1 MSITLKNYTLKF
13 LATALL
19 IVIAVW
25 TSLFYALM
33 LEELYDNTDDG
44 LKDQKIQIIRKAYEN
59 ESILKQHQF
68 DLNQYKITPISAKDY
83 LETDSFRNE
92 NFFMEYDEEME
103 PYRVLETY
111 FIDKNG
117 NHHKL
122 EIRTATV
129 EEDDFIESLLIALVI
144 LYILII
150 ASILII
156 NNISLKKIWKPF
168 YSTLNYL
175 SDYQFGQN
183 KKLISNK
190 TPITEFKL
198 LDSEIAKMIS
208 RNENSVYQQ
217 KQFIE
222 NASHELQTPI
232 AVALNQIDVLLE
244 SDDLTQK
251 NYLEINQIRNTLKR
265 MSTLNQ
271 SLLMLSKIENQQFKD
286 KEEVVFNTVV
296 KTMISDFNSILE
308 FKSIALELIENGE
321 FKTLINKDLAYS
333 LLSNLIKN
341 SIKYNI
347 NNGKIIIEIDNLSL
361 KIKNTSKRKTPL
373 NSEDIF
379 SRFYKESE
387 DHLSTGLG
395 LSIVKTII
403 DNHSNMDVSYAFE
416 DPFHIFSLKIK
427 NS

>member
-44 LKDQKIQIIRKAYEN
+44 LKDQKIKIIRKAYEN

-68 DLNQYKITPISAKDY
+68 DLNQYRITPVLVKDY

-198 LDSEIAKMIS
+198 LDSEIAKMIT
-208 RNENSVYQQ
+208 RNEKSVYQQ

-244 SDDLTQK
+244 SDELTQK

-286 KEEVVFNTVV
+286 KEQVVFNSVV

-308 FKSIALELIENGE
+308 FKSIELVLIENGE

-341 SIKYNI
+341 ALKHNI

-361 KIKNTSKRKTPL
+361 ITKNTSNRKTPL

-379 SRFYKESE
+379 RRFYKESE

>member
-68 DLNQYKITPISAKDY
+68 DLNQYRITPVLVKDY

-244 SDDLTQK
+244 SDELTQK

-286 KEEVVFNTVV
+286 KEQVVFNSVV

-308 FKSIALELIENGE
+308 FKSIELVLIENGE

-341 SIKYNI
+341 ALKHNI

-361 KIKNTSKRKTPL
+361 ITKNTSNRKTPL

-379 SRFYKESE
+379 RRFYKESE

-403 DNHSNMDVSYAFE
+403 DNHSKMDVSYAFE
-416 DPFHIFSLKIK
+416 DPFHVFSLKIK

>member
-175 SDYQFGQN
+175 RDYEFGKN

-198 LDSEIAKMIS
+198 LDSEIAKMIT
-208 RNENSVYQQ
+208 RNEKSVYQQ

-296 KTMISDFNSILE
+296 KTMISDFNCILE

-321 FKTLINKDLAYS
+321 FKTLINKDFAYS

-403 DNHSNMDVSYAFE
+403 DNHSNMDISYAFE
-416 DPFHIFSLKIK
+416 DPFHVFSLKIK

>member
-68 DLNQYKITPISAKDY
+68 DLNQYRITPVLVKDY
-83 LETDSFRNE
+83 LETDNFRNE

-244 SDDLTQK
+244 SDELTQK

-286 KEEVVFNTVV
+286 KEQVVFNSVV

-308 FKSIALELIENGE
+308 FKSIELVLIENGE

-341 SIKYNI
+341 ALKHNI

-361 KIKNTSKRKTPL
+361 ITKNTSNRKTPL

-379 SRFYKESE
+379 RRFYKESE

-403 DNHSNMDVSYAFE
+403 DNHSNMDISYAFE
-416 DPFHIFSLKIK
+416 DPFHVFSLKIK

>member
-68 DLNQYKITPISAKDY
+68 DLNQYRITPVLVKDY
-83 LETDSFRNE
+83 LETDNFRNE

-198 LDSEIAKMIS
+198 LDSEIAKMIT
-208 RNENSVYQQ
+208 RNEKSVYQQ

-286 KEEVVFNTVV
+286 KEQVVFNSVV

-308 FKSIALELIENGE
+308 FKSIELVLIENGE

-341 SIKYNI
+341 ALKHNI

-361 KIKNTSKRKTPL
+361 ITKNTSNRKTPL

-379 SRFYKESE
+379 RRFYKESE

-403 DNHSNMDVSYAFE
+403 DNHSNMDISYAFE
-416 DPFHIFSLKIK
+416 DPFHVFSLKIK

>member
-68 DLNQYKITPISAKDY
+68 DLNQYRITPVLVKDY

-198 LDSEIAKMIS
+198 LDSEIAKMIT
-208 RNENSVYQQ
+208 RNEKSVYQQ

-244 SDDLTQK
+244 SDELTQK

-286 KEEVVFNTVV
+286 KEQVVFNSVV

-341 SIKYNI
+341 ALKHNI

-361 KIKNTSKRKTPL
+361 ITKNTSNRKTPL

-379 SRFYKESE
+379 RRFYKESE

>member
-68 DLNQYKITPISAKDY
+68 DLNQYRITPVLVKDY
-83 LETDSFRNE
+83 LETDNFRNE

-286 KEEVVFNTVV
+286 KEQVVFNSVV

-308 FKSIALELIENGE
+308 FKSIELVLIENGE

-341 SIKYNI
+341 ALKHNI

-379 SRFYKESE
+379 RRFYKESE

-403 DNHSNMDVSYAFE
+403 DNHSNMDISYAFE
-416 DPFHIFSLKIK
+416 DPFHVFSLKIK

>member
-68 DLNQYKITPISAKDY
+68 DLNQYRITPVLVKDY
-83 LETDSFRNE
+83 LETDNFRNE

-244 SDDLTQK
+244 SDELTQK

-286 KEEVVFNTVV
+286 KEQVVFNSVV

>member
-44 LKDQKIQIIRKAYEN
+44 LKDQKIKIIRKAYEN

-68 DLNQYKITPISAKDY
+68 DLNQYRITPVLVKDY
-83 LETDSFRNE
+83 LETDNFRNE

-244 SDDLTQK
+244 SDELTQK

>member
-68 DLNQYKITPISAKDY
+68 DLNQYRITPVLVKDY
-83 LETDSFRNE
+83 LETDNFRNE

-244 SDDLTQK
+244 SDELTQK

-286 KEEVVFNTVV
+286 KEQVVFNSVV

-403 DNHSNMDVSYAFE
+403 DNHSNMDISYAFE
-416 DPFHIFSLKIK
+416 DPFHVFSLKIK

>member
-68 DLNQYKITPISAKDY
+68 DLNQYRITPVLVKDY
-83 LETDSFRNE
+83 LETDNFRNE

-244 SDDLTQK
+244 SDELTQK

-286 KEEVVFNTVV
+286 KEQVVFNSVV

-308 FKSIALELIENGE
+308 FKSIELVLIENGE

-341 SIKYNI
+341 ALKHNI

-361 KIKNTSKRKTPL
+361 ITKNTSKRKTPL

>member
-44 LKDQKIQIIRKAYEN
+44 LKDQKIQIIRKACES

-175 SDYQFGQN
+175 RDYEFGKN

-198 LDSEIAKMIS
+198 LDSEIAKMIT
-208 RNENSVYQQ
+208 RNEKSVYQQ

-232 AVALNQIDVLLE
+232 AVALNQTDVLLE

-341 SIKYNI
+341 AIKYNI

-361 KIKNTSKRKTPL
+361 ITKNTSNRKTPL

-379 SRFYKESE
+379 RRFYKESE

-403 DNHSNMDVSYAFE
+403 DNHSNMDISYAFE
-416 DPFHIFSLKIK
+416 DPFHVFSLKIK

>member
-25 TSLFYALM
+25 TSLLYALM

-68 DLNQYKITPISAKDY
+68 DLNQYRITPVLVKDY

-244 SDDLTQK
+244 SDELTQK

-286 KEEVVFNTVV
+286 KEQVVFNSVV

-308 FKSIALELIENGE
+308 FKSIELVLIENGE

-341 SIKYNI
+341 ALKHNI

-361 KIKNTSKRKTPL
+361 ITKNTSNRKTPL

-379 SRFYKESE
+379 RRFYKESE

-403 DNHSNMDVSYAFE
+403 DNHSNMDISYAFE
-416 DPFHIFSLKIK
+416 DPFHVFSLKIK

>member
-175 SDYQFGQN
+175 RDYEFGKN

-198 LDSEIAKMIS
+198 LDSEIAKMIT
-208 RNENSVYQQ
+208 RNEKSVYQQ

-286 KEEVVFNTVV
+286 KEQVVFNSVV

>member
-44 LKDQKIQIIRKAYEN
+44 LKDQKIKIIRKAYEN

-68 DLNQYKITPISAKDY
+68 DLNQYRITPVLVKDY

-111 FIDKNG
+111 FIDING

-175 SDYQFGQN
+175 RDYEFGKN

-198 LDSEIAKMIS
+198 LDSEIAKMIT
-208 RNENSVYQQ
+208 RNEKSVYQQ

-286 KEEVVFNTVV
+286 KEQVVFNSVV

-308 FKSIALELIENGE
+308 FKSIELVLIENGE

-341 SIKYNI
+341 ALKHNI

-361 KIKNTSKRKTPL
+361 ITKNTSKRKTPL

-379 SRFYKESE
+379 RRFYKESE

-403 DNHSNMDVSYAFE
+403 DNHSNMDISYAFE
-416 DPFHIFSLKIK
+416 DPFHVFSLKIK

>member
-68 DLNQYKITPISAKDY
+68 DLNQYRITPVLVKDY

-111 FIDKNG
+111 FIDING

-244 SDDLTQK
+244 SDELTQK

-286 KEEVVFNTVV
+286 KEQVVFNSVV

-308 FKSIALELIENGE
+308 FKSIELVLIENGE

-341 SIKYNI
+341 ALKHNI

-361 KIKNTSKRKTPL
+361 ITKNTSNRKTPL

-379 SRFYKESE
+379 RRFYKESE

-403 DNHSNMDVSYAFE
+403 DNHSNMDISYAFE
-416 DPFHIFSLKIK
+416 DPFHVFSLKIK

>member
-68 DLNQYKITPISAKDY
+68 DLNQYRITPVLVKDY
-83 LETDSFRNE
+83 LETDNFRNE

-244 SDDLTQK
+244 SDELTQK

-286 KEEVVFNTVV
+286 KEQVVFNSVV

-379 SRFYKESE
+379 RRFYKESE

-403 DNHSNMDVSYAFE
+403 DNHSNMDISYAFE
-416 DPFHIFSLKIK
+416 DPFHVFSLKIK

>member
-44 LKDQKIQIIRKAYEN
+44 LKDQKIKIIRKAYEN

-68 DLNQYKITPISAKDY
+68 DLNQYRITPVLVKDY
-83 LETDSFRNE
+83 LETDNFRNE

-244 SDDLTQK
+244 SDELTQK

-286 KEEVVFNTVV
+286 KEQVVFNSVV

-308 FKSIALELIENGE
+308 FKSIELVLIENGE

-341 SIKYNI
+341 ALKHNI

-361 KIKNTSKRKTPL
+361 ITKNTSNRKTPL

-379 SRFYKESE
+379 RRFYKESE

-403 DNHSNMDVSYAFE
+403 DNHSNMDISYAFE
-416 DPFHIFSLKIK
+416 DPFHVFSLKIK

>member
-68 DLNQYKITPISAKDY
+68 DLNQYRITPVLVKDY
-83 LETDSFRNE
+83 LETDNFRNE

-379 SRFYKESE
+379 RRFYKESE

>member
-68 DLNQYKITPISAKDY
+68 DLNQYRITPVLVKDY

-244 SDDLTQK
+244 SDELTQK

-308 FKSIALELIENGE
+308 FKSIELVLIENGE

-341 SIKYNI
+341 ALKHNI

-361 KIKNTSKRKTPL
+361 ITKNTSNRKTPL

-379 SRFYKESE
+379 RRFYKESE

-403 DNHSNMDVSYAFE
+403 DNHSNMDISYAFE
-416 DPFHIFSLKIK
+416 DPFHVFSLKIK

>member
-68 DLNQYKITPISAKDY
+68 DLNQYRITPVLVKDY
-83 LETDSFRNE
+83 LETDNFRNE

-111 FIDKNG
+111 FIDING

-198 LDSEIAKMIS
+198 LDSEIAKMIT
-208 RNENSVYQQ
+208 RNEKSVYQQ

-244 SDDLTQK
+244 SDELTQK

-361 KIKNTSKRKTPL
+361 ITKNTSNRKTPL

-379 SRFYKESE
+379 RRFYKESE

-403 DNHSNMDVSYAFE
+403 DNHSNMDISYAFE

>member
-68 DLNQYKITPISAKDY
+68 DLNQYRITPVLVKDY
-83 LETDSFRNE
+83 LETDNFRNE

-286 KEEVVFNTVV
+286 KEQVVFNSVV

-308 FKSIALELIENGE
+308 FKSIELVLIENGE

-341 SIKYNI
+341 ALKHNI

-361 KIKNTSKRKTPL
+361 ITKNTSNRKTPL

-379 SRFYKESE
+379 RRFYKESE

-403 DNHSNMDVSYAFE
+403 DNHSNMDISYAFE
-416 DPFHIFSLKIK
+416 DPFHVFSLKIK

>member
-83 LETDSFRNE
+83 LENDSFRNE

-175 SDYQFGQN
+175 RDYEFGKN

-198 LDSEIAKMIS
+198 LDSEIAKMIT
-208 RNENSVYQQ
+208 RNEKSVYQQ

-403 DNHSNMDVSYAFE
+403 DNHSKMDVSYAFE

>member
-68 DLNQYKITPISAKDY
+68 DLNQYRITPVLVKDY
-83 LETDSFRNE
+83 LETDNFRNE

-244 SDDLTQK
+244 SDELTQK

>member
-150 ASILII
+150 
-156 NNISLKKIWKPF
+156 
-168 YSTLNYL
+168 
-175 SDYQFGQN
+175 
-183 KKLISNK
+183 
-190 TPITEFKL
+190 
-198 LDSEIAKMIS
+198 
-208 RNENSVYQQ
+208 NEV
-217 KQFIE
+217 
-222 NASHELQTPI
+222 
-232 AVALNQIDVLLE
+232 
-244 SDDLTQK
+244 
-251 NYLEINQIRNTLKR
+251 
-265 MSTLNQ
+265 
-271 SLLMLSKIENQQFKD
+271 
-286 KEEVVFNTVV
+286 
-296 KTMISDFNSILE
+296 
-308 FKSIALELIENGE
+308 G
-321 FKTLINKDLAYS
+321 
-333 LLSNLIKN
+333 
-341 SIKYNI
+341 
-347 NNGKIIIEIDNLSL
+347 
-361 KIKNTSKRKTPL
+361 
-373 NSEDIF
+373 
-379 SRFYKESE
+379 
-387 DHLSTGLG
+387 
-395 LSIVKTII
+395 
-403 DNHSNMDVSYAFE
+403 
-416 DPFHIFSLKIK
+416 
-427 NS
+427 

>member
-68 DLNQYKITPISAKDY
+68 DLNQYRITPVLVKDY
-83 LETDSFRNE
+83 LETDNFRNE

-198 LDSEIAKMIS
+198 LDSEITKMIS

-244 SDDLTQK
+244 SDELTQK

-286 KEEVVFNTVV
+286 KEQVVFNSVV

-361 KIKNTSKRKTPL
+361 KIKNTSNRKTPL

-379 SRFYKESE
+379 RRFYKESE

-403 DNHSNMDVSYAFE
+403 DNHSNMDISYAFE
-416 DPFHIFSLKIK
+416 DPFHVFSLKIK

>member
-44 LKDQKIQIIRKAYEN
+44 LKDQKIKIIRKAYEN

-68 DLNQYKITPISAKDY
+68 DLNQYRITPVLVKDY
-83 LETDSFRNE
+83 LETDNFRNE

-198 LDSEIAKMIS
+198 LDSEIAKMIT
-208 RNENSVYQQ
+208 RNEKSVYQQ

-286 KEEVVFNTVV
+286 KEQVVFNSVV

-308 FKSIALELIENGE
+308 FKSIELVLIENGE

-341 SIKYNI
+341 ALKHNI

-361 KIKNTSKRKTPL
+361 ITKNTSNRKTPL

-379 SRFYKESE
+379 RRFYKESE

-403 DNHSNMDVSYAFE
+403 DNHSNMDISYAFE
-416 DPFHIFSLKIK
+416 DPFHVFSLKIK

>member
-68 DLNQYKITPISAKDY
+68 DLNQYRITPVLVKDY

-286 KEEVVFNTVV
+286 KEQVVFNSVV

-308 FKSIALELIENGE
+308 FKSIELVLIENGE

-341 SIKYNI
+341 ALKHNI

-361 KIKNTSKRKTPL
+361 ITKNTSNRKTPL

-379 SRFYKESE
+379 RRFYKESE

-403 DNHSNMDVSYAFE
+403 DNHSNMDISYAFE
-416 DPFHIFSLKIK
+416 DPFHVFSLKIK

>member
-44 LKDQKIQIIRKAYEN
+44 LKDQKIKIIRKAYEN

-68 DLNQYKITPISAKDY
+68 DLNQYRITPVLVKDY
-83 LETDSFRNE
+83 LETDNFRNE

-244 SDDLTQK
+244 SDELTQK

-308 FKSIALELIENGE
+308 FKSIELVLIENGE

-341 SIKYNI
+341 ALKHNI

-361 KIKNTSKRKTPL
+361 ITKNTSNRKTPL

-379 SRFYKESE
+379 RRFYKESE

-403 DNHSNMDVSYAFE
+403 DNHSNMDISYAFE
-416 DPFHIFSLKIK
+416 DPFHVFSLKIK

>member
-68 DLNQYKITPISAKDY
+68 DLNQYRITPVLVKDY
-83 LETDSFRNE
+83 LETDNFRNE

-198 LDSEIAKMIS
+198 LDSEITKMIS

-244 SDDLTQK
+244 SDELTQK

-286 KEEVVFNTVV
+286 KEQVVFNSVV

-308 FKSIALELIENGE
+308 FKSIELVLIENGE

-361 KIKNTSKRKTPL
+361 ITKNTSNRKTPL

-379 SRFYKESE
+379 RRFYKESE

-403 DNHSNMDVSYAFE
+403 DNHSNMDISYAFE
-416 DPFHIFSLKIK
+416 DPFHVFSLKIK

>member
-68 DLNQYKITPISAKDY
+68 DLNQYRITPVLVKDY

-244 SDDLTQK
+244 SDELTQK

-286 KEEVVFNTVV
+286 KEQVVFNSVV

-361 KIKNTSKRKTPL
+361 ITKNTSNRKTPL

-379 SRFYKESE
+379 RRFYKESE

-403 DNHSNMDVSYAFE
+403 DNHSNMDISYAFE
-416 DPFHIFSLKIK
+416 DPFHVFSLKIK

>member
-68 DLNQYKITPISAKDY
+68 DLNQYRITPVLVKDY

-111 FIDKNG
+111 FIDING

-286 KEEVVFNTVV
+286 KEQVVFNSVV

-308 FKSIALELIENGE
+308 FKSIELVLIENGE

-341 SIKYNI
+341 ALKHNI

-361 KIKNTSKRKTPL
+361 ITKNTSNRKTPL

-379 SRFYKESE
+379 RRFYKESE

-416 DPFHIFSLKIK
+416 DPFHVFSLKIK

>member
-68 DLNQYKITPISAKDY
+68 DLNQYRITPVLVKDY
-83 LETDSFRNE
+83 LETDNFRNE

-175 SDYQFGQN
+175 RDYEFGKN

-244 SDDLTQK
+244 SDELTQK

-286 KEEVVFNTVV
+286 KEQVVFNSVV

-308 FKSIALELIENGE
+308 FKSIELVLIENGE

-341 SIKYNI
+341 ALKHNI

-361 KIKNTSKRKTPL
+361 ITKNTSNRKTPL

-379 SRFYKESE
+379 RRFYKESE

-403 DNHSNMDVSYAFE
+403 DNHSNMDISYAFE
-416 DPFHIFSLKIK
+416 DPFHVFSLKIK

>member
-68 DLNQYKITPISAKDY
+68 DLNQYRITPVLVKDY
-83 LETDSFRNE
+83 LETDNFRNE

-341 SIKYNI
+341 ALKHNI

-361 KIKNTSKRKTPL
+361 ITKNTSNRKTPL

>member
-44 LKDQKIQIIRKAYEN
+44 LKDQKIKIIRKAYEN

-68 DLNQYKITPISAKDY
+68 DLNQYRITPVLVKDY
-83 LETDSFRNE
+83 LETDNFRNE

-198 LDSEIAKMIS
+198 LDSEIAKMIT
-208 RNENSVYQQ
+208 RNEKSVYQQ

-244 SDDLTQK
+244 SDELTQK

-286 KEEVVFNTVV
+286 KEQVVFNSVV

-308 FKSIALELIENGE
+308 FKSIELVLIENGE

-341 SIKYNI
+341 ALKHNI

-361 KIKNTSKRKTPL
+361 ITKNTSNRKTPL

-379 SRFYKESE
+379 RRFYKESE

-403 DNHSNMDVSYAFE
+403 DNHSNMDISYAFE
-416 DPFHIFSLKIK
+416 DPFHVFSLKIK

>member
-68 DLNQYKITPISAKDY
+68 DLNQYRITPVLVKDY
-83 LETDSFRNE
+83 LETDNFRNE

-198 LDSEIAKMIS
+198 LDSEIAKMIT
-208 RNENSVYQQ
+208 RNEKSVYQQ

-308 FKSIALELIENGE
+308 FKSIELVLIENGE

-341 SIKYNI
+341 ALKHNI

-361 KIKNTSKRKTPL
+361 ITKNTSNRKTPL

-379 SRFYKESE
+379 RRFYKESE

-403 DNHSNMDVSYAFE
+403 DNHSNMDISYAFE
-416 DPFHIFSLKIK
+416 DPFHVFSLKIK

>member
-68 DLNQYKITPISAKDY
+68 DLNQYRITPVLVKDY
-83 LETDSFRNE
+83 LETDNFRNE

-175 SDYQFGQN
+175 RDYEFGKN

-198 LDSEIAKMIS
+198 LDSEIAKMIT
-208 RNENSVYQQ
+208 RNEKSVYQQ

-286 KEEVVFNTVV
+286 KEQVVFNSVV

-308 FKSIALELIENGE
+308 FKSIELVLIENGE

-341 SIKYNI
+341 ALKHNI

-361 KIKNTSKRKTPL
+361 ITKNTSNRKTPL

-403 DNHSNMDVSYAFE
+403 DNHSNMDISYAFE
-416 DPFHIFSLKIK
+416 DPFHVFSLKIK

>member
-68 DLNQYKITPISAKDY
+68 DLNQYRITPVLVKDY
-83 LETDSFRNE
+83 LETDNFRNE

-198 LDSEIAKMIS
+198 LDSEIAKMIT

-244 SDDLTQK
+244 SDELTQK

-286 KEEVVFNTVV
+286 KEQVVFNSVV

-308 FKSIALELIENGE
+308 FKSIELVLIENGE

-361 KIKNTSKRKTPL
+361 ITKNTSNRKTPL

-379 SRFYKESE
+379 RRFYKESE

-403 DNHSNMDVSYAFE
+403 DNHSKMDVSYAFE